1 MNRIRLLVVLLTTVL
16 VGALS
21 APPAS
26 AGSVWLTSNA
36 SWTNP
41 DVTASSPLPRVVTL
55 RYAQHQRFDRVVIR
69 LRGALPGGRTRYQ
82 RDFTYDASGLP
93 VPIRGRSGIQ
103 LTLTPA
109 YGHDDAGHNLYVGP
123 RIARPRLQTLKA
135 LAYTGDFEGHVTF
148 AFALNHR
155 APYRVFTLESPYR
168 IVIDFRHG
176 S

>member
-55 RYAQHQRFDRVVIR
+55 RYAQHQRFDRVVIGSAAR
-69 LRGALPGGRTRYQ
+69 CPADAPATSGTSPTTR
-82 RDFTYDASGLP
+82 AACP
-93 VPIRGRSGIQ
+93 CRSG
-103 LTLTPA
+103 
-109 YGHDDAGHNLYVGP
+109 AG
-123 RIARPRLQTLKA
+123 Q
-135 LAYTGDFEGHVTF
+135 
-148 AFALNHR
+148 
-155 APYRVFTLESPYR
+155 
-168 IVIDFRHG
+168 G
-176 S
+176 SS